1 MKGKYLRKIGG
12 VALTALMLF
21 GIAFVSTSEIQ
32 AQSRRRVIIVRP
44 YPYRIYRPF
53 GFGYRSWWGY
63 PYGFGYDPY
72 DYSFRY
78 NHYVFDSSEEAGSQ
92 AYKDGFKTGKDDGK
106 KDKSFD
112 PQRSPSR
119 NDRSI
124 DGRDLGWPDGQHVL
138 EHGGLVRSMGVER
151 MFERMARSVCVHSE
165 PARLCDRER
174 LGNDGLRQAAPLLVV
189 ADGSDRKL
197 RNR

>member
-53 GFGYRSWWGY
+53 GFGYRNWWGY
-63 PYGFGYDPY
+63 PYGYGYDPY
-72 DYSFRY
+72 SFGY
-78 NHYVFDSSEEAGSQ
+78 GHYVFDNSDEAGNQ

-106 KDKSFD
+106 KNKSFD
-112 PQRSPSR
+112 PQRSHYFKEAGFGNFAEVYRSSFVRGYEEGYRVGGSQR
-119 NDRSI
+119 N
-124 DGRDLGWPDGQHVL
+124 G
-138 EHGGLVRSMGVER
+138 
-151 MFERMARSVCVHSE
+151 
-165 PARLCDRER
+165 
-174 LGNDGLRQAAPLLVV
+174 
-189 ADGSDRKL
+189 
-197 RNR
+197 